1 MLDDRARAINWW
13 LAVVGLVLTFFAIA
27 VPILGLLGYR
37 RFKEIEKEAQESAE
51 EAKRFVEEI
60 EQIRDKSNEYYQ
72 DMTAEKAVDDPAAEE
87 KAEAVSKDPQAS
99 LKDKLIASAIALQK
113 EGKKNEAIKRW
124 RSIASATEG
133 IDNDLAADAW
143 FSIGY
148 LEAKKG
154 DKASLEKGILAY
166 DRVID
171 LNRNLALAYNNR
183 GFAKFKL
190 GQYDDAIA
198 DCTHAIDLNS
208 NLAGAYN
215 NRGIAKAKQGHIAE
229 ARTDFERALDIA
241 RKTGDK
247 KALASAEKNL
257 RKLENIGKA

>member
-1 MLDDRARAINWW
+1 MILQKHVDAEINRRFNELRSELLDDRASTINWW
-13 LAVVGLVLTFFAIA
+13 LAIVGLVLTFFAIA

-99 LKDKLIASAIALQK
+99 LKDKLIARAIALQK
-113 EGKKNEAIKRW
+113 EGKTDEAIKRW

-148 LEAKKG
+148 LEAEKG
-154 DKASLEKGILAY
+154 GGANLEKGVLAY
-166 DRVID
+166 DRAID
-171 LNRNLALAYNNR
+171 LAPDHAEYHNNR
-183 GFAKFKL
+183 GATLALL
-190 GQYDDAIA
+190 G
-198 DCTHAIDLNS
+198 
-208 NLAGAYN
+208 
-215 NRGIAKAKQGHIAE
+215 RIAE
-229 ARTDFERALDIA
+229 ARADFEQVREIA
-241 RKTGDK
+241 K
-247 KALASAEKNL
+247 KAGSEKLVSAMERIL
-257 RKLENIGKA
+257 HKLENA